1 MITDLKIV
9 YPINKVFAVG
19 DLLKL
24 DVEYSPKTETVNL
37 SFSVDPA
44 GVITVDPQGKITGV
58 AVGQTRVIV
67 TDSISG
73 LTDVANVAVISEED
87 AYPYVLAK
95 INEGM
100 TKGFVFRMNDI
111 YGLPNYGVGAGVG
124 IL

>member
-19 DLLKL
+19 DLLEL
-24 DVEYSPKTETVNL
+24 DVEYSPKTEAVNL

-44 GVITVDPQGKITGV
+44 GVITVDQKGAITGV
-58 AVGQTRVIV
+58 AVGETRVIV

-73 LTDVANVAVISEED
+73 LTDVANVSVISED
-87 AYPYVLAK
+87 AAYPYVLAK

-111 YGLPNYGVGAGVG
+111 YGLLNYS
-124 IL
+124 L